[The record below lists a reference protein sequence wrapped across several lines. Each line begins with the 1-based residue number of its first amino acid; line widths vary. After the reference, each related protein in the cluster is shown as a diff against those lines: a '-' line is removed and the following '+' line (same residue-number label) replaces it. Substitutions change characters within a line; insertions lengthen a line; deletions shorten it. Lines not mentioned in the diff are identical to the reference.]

1 VNGAGGTGALGLLAS
16 ALRGRRRDLAGLVLW
31 AAVEGLPA
39 YVSGRL
45 IAAAVDRGFL
55 AGRAGTGFALLG
67 LLALSIVIGAW
78 GARQTFRRLTVLVE
92 PFRDE
97 LVVATVTTA
106 IHRSTMG
113 GGPPDAGAVARLSR
127 HVEIG
132 REALASLL
140 VAAQSFVVVMGS
152 ALLGLLT
159 LVPGAAVLVL
169 PPLLAGFGLFAVA
182 LRRMTGSKRAAI
194 LADEGLAV
202 SATSMVTGLR
212 DVVSSGGEAAVERE
226 VGGYIDAE
234 AQATRRVARLAMV
247 GAAAIGIGGWLPVV
261 LLLAGGPWLRRHGA
275 TAGALLGAVTYVLE
289 GVLPALQSL
298 VRELG
303 ETGAWLT
310 VALQRIAEGGATPA
324 GPDGPAGL
332 SGPSGPSSPSGNG
345 TMVPAMSRPDDPGL
359 LVRDLTFR
367 YGAGAEPIVA
377 GLDLVVPAGD
387 HLAVVG
393 PSGSGKSTLVALVAG
408 MLRPERGEVVL
419 GGAPVLGIGRSALA
433 GRRVLIPQEAYV
445 FSGSL
450 RENVAYLAPDVPDA
464 VLDGAVDELG
474 ARPLVERIGGY
485 DAELE
490 PASLSAGERQ
500 LLSLVRAYVAPAP
513 VVLLDEATCHLD
525 PPAEERAERAF
536 ARRGGTLV
544 VVAHRIS
551 SALRAR
557 RILVLDGAEAVVG
570 THEDLLAASP
580 LYRDLVGCWTGDAPA
595 IVEPPPTTSAV

>member
-1 VNGAGGTGALGLLAS
+1 
-16 ALRGRRRDLAGLVLW
+16 
-31 AAVEGLPA
+31 
-39 YVSGRL
+39 
-45 IAAAVDRGFL
+45 
-55 AGRAGTGFALLG
+55 
-67 LLALSIVIGAW
+67 
-78 GARQTFRRLTVLVE
+78 
-92 PFRDE
+92 
-97 LVVATVTTA
+97 
-106 IHRSTMG
+106 
-113 GGPPDAGAVARLSR
+113 
-127 HVEIG
+127 
-132 REALASLL
+132 
-140 VAAQSFVVVMGS
+140 
-152 ALLGLLT
+152 
-159 LVPGAAVLVL
+159 
-169 PPLLAGFGLFAVA
+169 
-182 LRRMTGSKRAAI
+182 
-194 LADEGLAV
+194 
-202 SATSMVTGLR
+202 
-212 DVVSSGGEAAVERE
+212 
-226 VGGYIDAE
+226 
-234 AQATRRVARLAMV
+234 
-247 GAAAIGIGGWLPVV
+247 
-261 LLLAGGPWLRRHGA
+261 
-275 TAGALLGAVTYVLE
+275 
-289 GVLPALQSL
+289 
-298 VRELG
+298 
-303 ETGAWLT
+303 
-310 VALQRIAEGGATPA
+310 
-324 GPDGPAGL
+324 
-332 SGPSGPSSPSGNG
+332 
-345 TMVPAMSRPDDPGL
+345 
-359 LVRDLTFR
+359 
-367 YGAGAEPIVA
+367 
-377 GLDLVVPAGD
+377 
-387 HLAVVG
+387 
-393 PSGSGKSTLVALVAG
+393 LVAG